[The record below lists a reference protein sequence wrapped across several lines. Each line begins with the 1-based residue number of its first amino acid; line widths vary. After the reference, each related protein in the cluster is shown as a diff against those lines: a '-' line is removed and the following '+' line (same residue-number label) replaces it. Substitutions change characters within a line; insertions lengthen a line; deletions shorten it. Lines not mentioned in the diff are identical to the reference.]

1 MQRFRTE
8 EQFSV
13 LWSQYQLA
21 RQFPTLLFEY
31 SSEDLVKI
39 WATRMNQTTAGCN
52 KLHPKLRPKFKA

>member
-21 RQFPTLLFEY
+21 GQFPTLLFEY
-31 SSEDLVKI
+31 SSADYLSVEADCSLS
-39 WATRMNQTTAGCN
+39 AA
-52 KLHPKLRPKFKA
+52 LRYSD